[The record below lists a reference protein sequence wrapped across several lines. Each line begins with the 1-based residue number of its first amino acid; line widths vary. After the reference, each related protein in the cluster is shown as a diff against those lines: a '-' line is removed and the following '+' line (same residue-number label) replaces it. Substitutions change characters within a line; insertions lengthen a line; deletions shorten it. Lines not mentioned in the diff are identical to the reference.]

1 MTLLIFLVIFKMVI
15 LFNNSIAVLLCFWY
29 FTCSNAGW
37 GTPLFFQEQL
47 HFLAF
52 DHTFRLFYQAVFVG
66 LETFPP
72 NFCGYQWGALEGFSR
87 LETPGTYLKYLRKGT
102 LRWSNPTVLHQ
113 TPISQVAIA
122 STSHSSK
129 LPSISAPRHGYG
141 PPEAS
146 APVPAARPPR
156 PRRAAPPAAPQGAG
170 GSSTA
175 PTAPTAG
182 RAMDLKNLVSDEL
195 RKVLEED
202 PDPPAVCF
210 WRIFFGW
217 FFSRFYTGNWSR
229 STGKDNHYHRIC
241 LP

>member
-1 MTLLIFLVIFKMVI
+1 MLGKR
-15 LFNNSIAVLLCFWY
+15 NAQVLE
-29 FTCSNAGW
+29 SHG
-37 GTPLFFQEQL
+37 
-47 HFLAF
+47 
-52 DHTFRLFYQAVFVG
+52 VF
-66 LETFPP
+66 
-72 NFCGYQWGALEGFSR
+72 
-87 LETPGTYLKYLRKGT
+87 
-102 LRWSNPTVLHQ
+102 Q

-156 PRRAAPPAAPQGAG
+156 PRRTAPTAAPQGAG

-175 PTAPTAG
+175 TGTAAG

-202 PDPPAVCF
+202 PDPQLLF
-210 WRIFFGW
+210 LGIFFGW
-217 FFSRFYTGNWSR
+217 VFSRFYTGN
-229 STGKDNHYHRIC
+229 
-241 LP
+241 